1 MEEGRLATAWSLTKM
16 IYDTPGIVMDLI
28 LGQDL
33 EAEAQDDRGE
43 PLKTYGAKTT
53 AGQTEGMTEVPEGMG
68 AMIRSDMDE
77 K

>member
-1 MEEGRLATAWSLTKM
+1 
-16 IYDTPGIVMDLI
+16 VDLI
-28 LGQDL
+28 LGRDL

-43 PLKTYGAKTT
+43 PLKTYGAETT
-53 AGQTEGMTEVPEGMG
+53 AGQTGGMTEVPEGTG